1 VPLGDTLKFI
11 PLGCDIGL
19 KPAVVRVARQNYA
32 AVLEEEGAENSEQ
45 FLPSII
51 AVLSRSRG
59 LDTWIH
65 SGLSAGTMWS
75 LSIVAVLLISTA
87 TAIDVAQEAP
97 MYSRIYSQ
105 TSKIEAAPGRK
116 RVAVIGGGIAGS
128 SVAYRLHDEYQHLP
142 TLDITVYETTFQAGG
157 RMNSTWVD
165 DGAEGYTGFVET
177 GAQVFSADD
186 LCIQAA
192 IDGAGLR
199 RQVILPWWQSRSAGV
214 WNGRELILRRH
225 WDLKS
230 RTWQDF
236 VRDTWKYGTS
246 PYRLRKLL
254 EDKLPRFREL
264 YGEHS
269 YINPNLL
276 DVIQRLGLAAES
288 EQSAEDY
295 LLENGISAEFL
306 QDIIQPTVRA
316 SYAHDL
322 GDLNGLSA
330 LVAMNPSA
338 VYRIGSGP
346 RGNWELVLRLLRLS
360 EAQIL
365 LNSRVTK
372 ISRSAQGKYTV
383 TASVRNIPQDDTH
396 DMSTIEE
403 GNEYDLVVIATNL
416 KGAGIQFDFP
426 MSQTYSALTP
436 FVERHVTLVTSPIV
450 NTLSPRYFNPTTT
463 AEIPDMIF
471 TTHKSESGPG
481 REIFSIEWSWAAT
494 RIHGDVIKG
503 ENLYKITSA
512 EPIPDSIIAK
522 MFGKSPDTPLDSLDI
537 RWIHRQ
543 VWPLASPK
551 RTRGPQLDNIEL
563 ADGLFYTGI
572 GEELVSSIEMSCRM
586 GRQVADMIYR
596 KLRYPK
602 WSIPKQRI
610 PTQMIF

>member
-1 VPLGDTLKFI
+1 
-11 PLGCDIGL
+11 
-19 KPAVVRVARQNYA
+19 VASFDC
-32 AVLEEEGAENSEQ
+32 G
-45 FLPSII
+45 
-51 AVLSRSRG
+51 
-59 LDTWIH
+59 
-65 SGLSAGTMWS
+65 
-75 LSIVAVLLISTA
+75 VATA
-87 TAIDVAQEAP
+87 TAVDVAQAP
-97 MYSRIYSQ
+97 MYSQIYSQ

-128 SVAYRLHDEYQHLP
+128 LVAYRLHNKYQHLLA
-142 TLDITVYETTFQAGG
+142 LDITVYETTFQAGG

-177 GAQVFSADD
+177 GAQVFSVDD

-199 RQVILPWWQSRSAGV
+199 QQVILPWWQSRSAGV

-246 PYRLRKLL
+246 PYRLRRLL
-254 EDKLPRFREL
+254 KDKLPRFREL

-276 DVIQRLGLAAES
+276 DVIQQLGLAAES
-288 EQSAEDY
+288 EQSAKDY
-295 LLENGISAEFL
+295 LLENGISPKYL

-316 SYAHDL
+316 LYAHDL
-322 GDLNGLSA
+322 RDLNGLSA
-330 LVAMNPSA
+330 LVAMNPLA

-346 RGNWELVLRLLRLS
+346 RGNRELVHRLLCLS
-360 EAQIL
+360 EAQIR

-383 TASVRNIPQDDTH
+383 TASLRNILQDDTY
-396 DMSTIEE
+396 DMSTVEE
-403 GNEYDLVVIATNL
+403 ENKYDAVVIATNL
-416 KGAGIQFDFP
+416 NRADIQFDFP
-426 MSQTYSALTP
+426 IPQTYSAFTS
-436 FVERHVTLVTSPIV
+436 FVKRHVTIVTSPIE
-450 NTLSPRYFNPTTT
+450 NTLSPRYFNLTT
-463 AEIPDMIF
+463 AEEIPDMIF
-471 TTHKSESGPG
+471 TTHKSESGP
-481 REIFSIEWSWAAT
+481 RHEIFSIEWSWAAT
-494 RIHGDVIKG
+494 PICGDVIKG

-512 EPIPDSIIAK
+512 EPILDSIIAE

-563 ADGLFYTGI
+563 ADELFYTGI
-572 GEELVSSIEMSCRM
+572 GEDLVSSMEMSCRM
-586 GRQVADMIYR
+586 GRKVADMIYR
-596 KLRYPK
+596 NLRYPE
-602 WSIPKQRI
+602 WSIPKRRI